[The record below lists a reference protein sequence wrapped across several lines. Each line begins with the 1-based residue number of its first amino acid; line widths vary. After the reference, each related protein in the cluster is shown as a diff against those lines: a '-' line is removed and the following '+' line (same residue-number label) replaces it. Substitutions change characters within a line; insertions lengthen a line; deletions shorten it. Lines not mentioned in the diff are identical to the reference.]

1 MWAESSAI
9 LAGMGLLI
17 CANHIQVTILKLDN
31 RMQTFLDGCAECFCF
46 GVTDKCRSSF
56 FPVQTFS
63 FDDQAWK
70 TNDTNGKVRGE
81 GGRVYY
87 EADPDNLPSYDVYL
101 DAPIAWKNDYTTSYG
116 LHIYFVVTSVTND
129 EKRVSST
136 AADVKLISD
145 DTVLDF
151 WTTQQVIVCLKSSA

>member
-1 MWAESSAI
+1 MRQSHPGGPYI
-9 LAGMGLLI
+9 LQHLK
-17 CANHIQVTILKLDN
+17 TII
-31 RMQTFLDGCAECFCF
+31 LDGCAECFCF

-70 TNDTNGKVRGE
+70 SNDTNGQVRGE
-81 GGRVYY
+81 SGRVYY
-87 EADPDNLPSYDVYL
+87 EADSDNIPTSDVYL

-116 LHIYFVVTSVTND
+116 LHIYFVVTSTTND

-136 AADVKLISD
+136 AADVKLVSG

-151 WTTQQVIVCLKSSA
+151 WATQQVGNLCKLRF